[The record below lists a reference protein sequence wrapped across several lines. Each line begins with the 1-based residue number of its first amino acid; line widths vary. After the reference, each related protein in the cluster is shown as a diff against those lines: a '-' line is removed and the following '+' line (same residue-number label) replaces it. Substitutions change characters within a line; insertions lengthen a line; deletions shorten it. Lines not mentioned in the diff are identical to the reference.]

1 MNEIVNK
8 FLLTL
13 DKFMPKLYLRKP
25 GFTYNACEPFTKHH
39 NRIQSFKETGA
50 VKYMYKNILDKSC
63 FVHDVVY
70 VNSKDLAKRTV
81 SDKICQY
88 RAYTTAVNPKY
99 NRYQRRLAS
108 MV

>member
-1 MNEIVNK
+1 MW
-8 FLLTL
+8 
-13 DKFMPKLYLRKP
+13 
-25 GFTYNACEPFTKHH
+25 PFTKHYDK
-39 NRIQSFKETGA
+39 IQSFKETGA
-50 VKYMYKNILDKSC
+50 VKYIYKNVLGKSC
-63 FVHDVVY
+63 FVHDAVY

-81 SDKICQY
+81 SDKICEY

>member
-1 MNEIVNK
+1 M
-8 FLLTL
+8 L
-13 DKFMPKLYLRKP
+13 KLHLRKP

-39 NRIQSFKETGA
+39 DKIQSFKETGA
-50 VKYMYKNILDKSC
+50 VKYIYKNILGKSC
-63 FVHDVVY
+63 FVHDAVH

-81 SDKICQY
+81 SDKICEY
-88 RAYTTAVNPKY
+88 RTYKTAVNPKY